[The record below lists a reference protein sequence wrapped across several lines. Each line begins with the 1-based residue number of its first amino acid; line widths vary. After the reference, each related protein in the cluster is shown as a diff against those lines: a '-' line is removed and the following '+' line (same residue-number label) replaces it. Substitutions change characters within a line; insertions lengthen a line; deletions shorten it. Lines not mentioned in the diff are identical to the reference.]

1 MTVRKVFCLSV
12 GECPRS
18 QVIDKTA
25 VRMYR
30 LPLHMNVQ
38 TLGAICD
45 ALDEQKKVLLIQF
58 ESAL

>member
-1 MTVRKVFCLSV
+1 MTVGRVFCLSV

-30 LPLHMNVQ
+30 FLLHIYVQ
-38 TLGAICD
+38 TMGVISG
-45 ALDEQKKVLLIQF
+45 ALDKQKKVLQIKF